1 MAFGILEIA
10 ANQPSPPGTALLKNV
25 SPSASPAD
33 PLNMSRIRKELYF
46 AALIYGACVTGV
58 VGPVLVPVFSIVAAA
73 FQINLTQVT
82 LLNGSL
88 VMALGVSAYVCGPL
102 TTLWGRRLV
111 FLFTTLIMVFGCV
124 WAGSAKSYNSL
135 LGARIFQGLGMGTF
149 FSVAGTASINDV
161 FFIHQRGS
169 RAGLWNFAVIVSVNA
184 APVISGYVITG
195 LSWQWS
201 FRLLAIS
208 FALAF
213 VFSFFL
219 MPETL
224 FDRDSVVTG
233 VEPSIFVSGH
243 LEAKRPDSPAPGT
256 LGSVGDHV
264 QMQPV
269 TQLIPILLRP
279 LGLPRHPAIVWACA
293 MWSVTYSWV
302 IIQGAVADQIF
313 RAPPY
318 NLSPTSVGLL
328 IGIAPLVGS
337 AIGTILGGWMCDWVA
352 QLMVKRNDGV
362 YEPEFRLVV
371 FVPTL
376 ITIIIGSF
384 GLGMAI
390 AGGLSIWV
398 CAVFLGFLNFGVGV
412 GCTGIVAY
420 SNDVCQHRAADAF
433 GVTMLVKSAFAFG
446 LTFMLNDYYAE
457 HGAKAF
463 FFTWGAL
470 TSGTILTT
478 IPLYIFG
485 KQIRASVKI

>member
-1 MAFGILEIA
+1 MAFGILDIT
-10 ANQPSPPGTALLKNV
+10 ANQPSPAGTALLKNV
-25 SPSASPAD
+25 SVGARDAEIVLVPQPSTSPAD

-46 AALIYGACVTGV
+46 AALIYGTCVTGV
-58 VGPVLVPVFSIVAAA
+58 VGPVLVPGFSIVAAA

-102 TTLWGRRLV
+102 ITLWGRRLV
-111 FLFTTLIMVFGCV
+111 FLFTTLVMVFGCV
-124 WAGSAKSYNSL
+124 WAGSAKSYKSL
-135 LGARIFQGLGMGTF
+135 LGARIFQGL
-149 FSVAGTASINDV
+149 
-161 FFIHQRGS
+161 
-169 RAGLWNFAVIVSVNA
+169 VIVSVNA

-219 MPETL
+219 MSETL
-224 FDRDSVVTG
+224 FNRDSIVTG
-233 VEPSIFVSGH
+233 VEPSIFVSDH
-243 LEAKRPDSPAPGT
+243 LEANRSDSPAPGT
-256 LGSVGDHV
+256 LDSVRDVSSVGPPDKPALWKQILGLQNV

-269 TQLIPILLRP
+269 TQLIPVLLRP
-279 LGLPRHPAIVWACA
+279 LGLPRHPDIVWACA

-352 QLMVKRNDGV
+352 QIMVKQNGGV

-371 FVPTL
+371 LVPTL

-390 AGGLSIWV
+390 TGGLSIWA
-398 CAVFLGFLNFGVGV
+398 CTVFLGFLNFVL
-412 GCTGIVAY
+412 A
-420 SNDVCQHRAADAF
+420 AADAF

-457 HGAKAF
+457 HVAKVF

-470 TSGTILTT
+470 TSDIILTT